1 MDEISQMGKEIRRL
15 TLALAL
21 ICSGLSVVF
30 FHGRFQEIGMG
41 IILGALTGIIGF
53 SMITNM
59 TNRIELYGNPKRKG
73 TASYVQR
80 YALYAIIFSIA
91 AVKGVHVVALLV
103 GFLLHKGAI
112 LVYVVLHRKED

>member
-1 MDEISQMGKEIRRL
+1 MDEVSVMGKEIRRL

-21 ICSGLSVVF
+21 VCSGLSVVF

-53 SMITNM
+53 SMIINM
-59 TNRIELYGNPKRKG
+59 SNRIELYGNPKRKG
-73 TASYVQR
+73 TASYVTR
-80 YALYAIIFSIA
+80 YLIYASIFAIA
-91 AVKGVHVVALLV
+91 AYKGVHIAALLV

-112 LVYVVLHRKED
+112 LIYVVLHRKED